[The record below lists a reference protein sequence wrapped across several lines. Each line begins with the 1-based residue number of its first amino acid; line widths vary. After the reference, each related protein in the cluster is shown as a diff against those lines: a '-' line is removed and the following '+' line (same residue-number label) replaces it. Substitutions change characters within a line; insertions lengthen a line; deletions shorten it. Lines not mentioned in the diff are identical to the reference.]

1 MDSFKKHVAQRL
13 VVEPGEIKGSERC
26 DSSVKRGEKEKA
38 GVSR

>member
-1 MDSFKKHVAQRL
+1 MDNFKKHEVQRL

-26 DSSVKRGEKEKA
+26 DSSVKRGEKGKA